1 MSKFFSCKKFLSPTV
16 ALFLLCCLAYAL
28 IAEPVPAY
36 ASLPWEEP
44 LTELKESITGTVAK
58 AICAIVV
65 CVTGVMIGM
74 GEGGAAGRI
83 ALRLVFGLA
92 LAVGFTQIISM
103 F

>member
-1 MSKFFSCKKFLSPTV
+1 MSKNFVVKRFLNPTV
-16 ALFLLCCLAYAL
+16 ALLLLCCLAYAL